1 MSYEEFS
8 RIKSAY
14 FTKPCPTDADFAE
27 YTKAY
32 FQWCDSA
39 IKNSMKPI
47 DMRKIIM
54 V

>member
-1 MSYEEFS
+1 MSYEEFL
-8 RIKSAY
+8 KVKNEY
-14 FTKPCPTDADFAE
+14 FSKPGPTDNDFAE

-39 IKNSMKPI
+39 MKNSTKPI
-47 DMRKIIM
+47 DTRKIIM